1 MACAA
6 PQGAVHGRCPPSV
19 LFEVLDLAFVL
30 FGGGARL
37 ERAKIAPTLGFRIDF
52 AGIQSIFAGLKFAN
66 HVLGASSEYFISSR
80 LPNVDHS
87 QRSA

>member
-6 PQGAVHGRCPPSV
+6 LQSGAWPLLLPSV
-19 LFEVLDLAFVL
+19 PFEVLDLAFVL

-37 ERAKIAPTLGFRIDF
+37 ERAKIAPALGFRIDF
-52 AGIQSIFAGLKFAN
+52 ARIQPIFAGAELAN
-66 HVLGASSEYFISSR
+66 HVLGASSAYFISSR

-87 QRSA
+87 ERSA